1 MAVEQETASKPRREE
16 INNGHCDNNDHAG
29 IHCWLNDKNVIV
41 QREFAEYA
49 VMQLV
54 EALRYKPKGRGFDC
68 RQGHWDFSLTLL
80 RLSL

>member
-41 QREFAEYA
+41 
-49 VMQLV
+49 
-54 EALRYKPKGRGFDC
+54 
-68 RQGHWDFSLTLL
+68 
-80 RLSL
+80 